1 MTPAAEPAAA
11 TRDAIDIDLM
21 RTERLVRLQAAMRAR
36 DLEACL
42 LFSEPNARYAT
53 GATAMPI
60 WSMSTFTRCA
70 VVPAEG
76 DPILFEHGNSMHRS
90 ATRAKDVRRMHL
102 WEFFDDPA
110 AEARVF
116 AREAVAALR
125 ELGVQGNRI
134 GVDRLG
140 MPAVLALQDEGLVLV
155 DSSPATQEA
164 RQVKTSQEVATS
176 SGGTCSQT
184 RTTIQPTARSRSLT
198 SSSRRTLP
206 SSLAAQ

>member
-1 MTPAAEPAAA
+1 
-11 TRDAIDIDLM
+11 
-21 RTERLVRLQAAMRAR
+21 
-36 DLEACL
+36 
-42 LFSEPNARYAT
+42 
-53 GATAMPI
+53 MPI
-60 WSMSTFTRCA
+60 WSLSTFTRCA

-76 DPILFEHGNSMHRS
+76 DPILFEHGNSMHHS

-164 RQVKTSQEVATS
+164 RQVKTSQEVAAS

-198 SSSRRTLP
+198 SSSQRTLQ